1 MIYSL
6 IIAHDLHN
14 IHIHLDLSKYTA
26 GTWIS
31 VSAANARGRWIH
43 VYIIDWL
50 PCFHLIENVQVD
62 WYIWSMEVDDLSHA
76 FDVVSPLDA
85 NMESI
90 VEYEVNWLD
99 AILLDD
105 VELARHLLDI
115 NKNISSIGLTHVV
128 GKTGKTGN
136 YTLLPHTLVKCKLA
150 CSTYTPDNVWCLAA
164 IYNSRELLRFL
175 VERQLNAT
183 EGTSHGNNYLHCL
196 IAFASME
203 TEEVELQAVDS
214 AKYIQSLLSV
224 NEYEQILMAENQ
236 VGLRPLELASHLG
249 MFALFMSIFE
259 SSPVYIA
266 RNLHHS
272 FYTIQYY
279 DITDYVTGDRF
290 SKSPSYTMMFLEEKT
305 LKHSRIRDVF
315 LEDPM
320 KTWLSALIYS
330 NMPVIILW
338 SLLRMSF
345 MGFFVEALF
354 LSAAIAVDI
363 ETVAVTD
370 VFQNQSFNNVQLTRN
385 SSHNSVF
392 KGRLQ
397 WLLLY
402 TSIFS
407 FCALSYWTVKYCVTV
422 CRKNRWLF
430 EAVNGKKRIIS
441 KAGFYDITH
450 AITLVMVLAV
460 SIVILLKN
468 SGDKMEE
475 RLYSYLYT
483 ASLTAMFPGVWSI
496 LFFLQLVPK
505 INIYIFA
512 IQSMLGKFVG
522 FALVF
527 LFFFLAFSFIFY
539 ILESDSYKQ
548 TLYKT
553 FELMLNIVHFE
564 IERDILKLLH
574 VTFIFI
580 IVYMLLNIV
589 IAILTSEYHNVI
601 QNGDIISRVQMLSI
615 IGITEPFMTTLFQ
628 RLHNWLCQKYLVF
641 EGGKVYV
648 TKVVM
653 KPRHFPLIGMIR
665 YR

>member
-1 MIYSL
+1 
-6 IIAHDLHN
+6 
-14 IHIHLDLSKYTA
+14 
-26 GTWIS
+26 
-31 VSAANARGRWIH
+31 
-43 VYIIDWL
+43 
-50 PCFHLIENVQVD
+50 
-62 WYIWSMEVDDLSHA
+62 MEVDDLSHA

-90 VEYEVNWLD
+90 VEYEVNWID

-115 NKNISSIGLTHVV
+115 NENISSIGLTHVV

-175 VERQLNAT
+175 VERQVNAT

-224 NEYEQILMAENQ
+224 NEYKHILMAENQ

-249 MFALFMSIFE
+249 TFALFMSIFE

-266 RNLHHS
+266 RNLDHS

-290 SKSPSYTMMFLEEKT
+290 SKSPPYTMMFLEEKT
-305 LKHSRIRDVF
+305 WKHSHIRDVF

-345 MGFFVEALF
+345 LGFFVEALF
-354 LSAAIAVDI
+354 LSAAIVVDI

-385 SSHNSVF
+385 SSHNGVF
-392 KGRLQ
+392 NGRLQ

-407 FCALSYWTVKYCVTV
+407 FCALSYWTVEYCVTV

-430 EAVNGKKRIIS
+430 ETVNGKKRTIS

-468 SGDKMEE
+468 SWHKMEE
-475 RLYSYLYT
+475 RLYLYLYT

-527 LFFFLAFSFIFY
+527 LFFFLAFSSIFY

-564 IERDILKLLH
+564 IDSNILKLLH

-653 KPRHFPLIGMIR
+653 KPRHLPLNRMIR